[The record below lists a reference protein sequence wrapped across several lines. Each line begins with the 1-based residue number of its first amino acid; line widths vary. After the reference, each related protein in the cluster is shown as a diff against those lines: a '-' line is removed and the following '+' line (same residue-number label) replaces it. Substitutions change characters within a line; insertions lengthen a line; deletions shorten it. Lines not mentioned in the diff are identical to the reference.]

1 MPRYVF
7 HPSPKGTH
15 TDGQGNTGFLLKV
28 ADGAVVHSPHPVLNT
43 DAGCTLIQKEVPQA
57 TPDFSKAERIRK
69 QMIAL
74 KDVLNAE
81 QRARLWWPYVDAFK
95 RAIDDRDIAALP
107 HMVNGL
113 PWVENENAL
122 KAQVL
127 ALLA

>member
-1 MPRYVF
+1 M
-7 HPSPKGTH
+7 
-15 TDGQGNTGFLLKV
+15 
-28 ADGAVVHSPHPVLNT
+28 
-43 DAGCTLIQKEVPQA
+43 IQKEVPQA
-57 TPDFSKAERIRK
+57 APDFSKAERIRK

-81 QRARLWWPYVDAFK
+81 QRARLWWPYIDAFK

-113 PWVENENAL
+113 PWVKNENAL